1 MARKRIRHWIRRFV
15 ATVVENNKETVGEN
29 NRGRWRWMIDKL
41 LDALVA
47 AVVEEVLSALL
58 KHFF

>member
-15 ATVVENNKETVGEN
+15 ATVVESNSW
-29 NRGRWRWMIDKL
+29 RGMIDML

-58 KHFF
+58 KHLF